1 MSKEQFYDVTMT
13 VTVRRRVLATSESEA
28 REKVDEGDM
37 VHEIKNY
44 SLNSSLTAELVEG
57 VVPDEFDRIDEIAE
71 EIVRNSSSS
80 MNFLRREYAEI
91 KKFNKQLK
99 AQGLPEYTP
108 MIFGRMTDSFM
119 DALKK

>member
-44 SLNSSLTAELVEG
+44 SLDASFTAELVQG
-57 VVPDEFDRIDEIAE
+57 VVPTEFDRIDEIAE

-80 MNFLRREYAEI
+80 MNFLRSEYAEI
-91 KKFNKQLK
+91 KKFNKQIK

-108 MIFGRMTDSFM
+108 MIFGRMTDNFM
-119 DALKK
+119 NELKK